1 MTLFKSAR
9 HRASLGVLLLPLLAS
24 WLGSGL
30 WLTTPA
36 QTPYR
41 VPPKAIAD
49 LVDAPLPPAALVSP
63 QRTWLLL
70 AERPALPP
78 IAEIA
83 QPELRLGGIR
93 LNPRTNGPSQPA
105 YVTGLTLLRLAD
117 GTKRPV
123 AGLPSPPRLGDLSW
137 SPDERHV
144 AFTHTASD
152 RVELWLLE
160 VEKAAARRLGDLRLN
175 AVAGRALQWFPDSQ
189 SLLCRFIPT
198 KRGDPPPPPA
208 VPDGPIVQEN
218 RGRAAAARTFQ
229 DLLRNPYD
237 EALFDYYLAAQLAQV
252 DLAGRAKAIG
262 EPAVIQSAAV
272 SPDGRYLLVQALHRP
287 YSYALPASYF
297 PTRIQV
303 WNGSGRVVRELA
315 DLPLRDDIP
324 TSFDAAAKGPRAV
337 QWRSDAPAT
346 LAWVAAQDGG
356 DPSVKADIRDRLFFL
371 AAPFTGEPQPSLGF
385 AYRFSGV
392 QWGTGQ
398 LALAYESWRKTR
410 AQRTWRFEP
419 DAPAAPPKLVHE
431 RSAEDRYADPGAFLT
446 QPAANGGPRLLSP
459 DGGKTLYLVGEGA
472 SPEGDRPFL
481 DRFDVETGQAARLW
495 RSEAPYYESPVALL
509 DPAAKRFLLTRESPT
524 EPPNYF
530 IRDMATGKLTALT
543 SFPHP
548 TPQLI
553 GVQKE
558 QIRYKRADGVDL
570 TATLY
575 LPPGYDAKRDGPLPL
590 MMWAY
595 PQEFVSAAAAG
606 QVQGSPYR
614 FVRVSYW
621 GPLFLLTQGYAV
633 LDDPSFP
640 IIGEGGREP
649 NDTYIEQLVAS
660 AQAAIDECV
669 RRGVA
674 DPSRVAV
681 GGHSYGAFM
690 TANLLAHSRLFRAGV
705 ARSGA
710 YNRTLTP
717 FGFQAEERPYWQA
730 REIYQRMSPFNYA
743 DQIRA
748 PLLLIHGE
756 ADDNSGTFPIQS
768 ERLFQAVKGLG
779 GTARLVML
787 PRERHAYRARESIL
801 HMLWETHRWL
811 EEHVKNAKPLAAE
824 SAAPDARQ
832 GEGRGQATAP

>member
-1 MTLFKSAR
+1 MTFCATSRRCLHIGF
-9 HRASLGVLLLPLLAS
+9 LLLAIWLSGDLA
-24 WLGSGL
+24 
-30 WLTTPA
+30 PFVVA
-36 QTPYR
+36 QTSYR
-41 VPPKAIAD
+41 TPPKPIAD

-78 IAEIA
+78 IAEVA
-83 QPELRLGGIR
+83 QPELRLGGVR

-105 YVTGLTLLRLAD
+105 YLTGLTLLRLAD

-123 AGLPSPPRLGDLSW
+123 TGLPTPTRLGDLSW

-144 AFTHTASD
+144 AFTHTAGD
-152 RVELWLLE
+152 RIELWLLD

-175 AVAGRALQWFPDSQ
+175 AVVGRPLQWFPTGR
-189 SLLCRFIPT
+189 SLLCRVVPAG
-198 KRGDPPPPPA
+198 RGAPPSPPP

-218 RGRAAAARTFQ
+218 RGRATPARTFQ

-237 EALFDYYLAAQLAQV
+237 EALFDYYLTAQLVQV
-252 DLAGRAKAIG
+252 DLTGRATPIG
-262 EPAVIQSAAV
+262 RPAVIQNAAP

-287 YSYALPASYF
+287 YSYTLPATYF

-303 WNGSGRVVRELA
+303 WDERGRVVREIA

-324 TSFDAAAKGPRAV
+324 TSFDAVAKGPRSV

-346 LAWVAAQDGG
+346 LVWVEAQDGG
-356 DPSVKADIRDRLFFL
+356 DPNVKADIRDRLFFL
-371 AAPFTGEPQPSLGF
+371 SAPFTGEPQPSIGF
-385 AYRFSGV
+385 AYRFGGV

-398 LALAYESWRKTR
+398 LALAYEGWRKTR
-410 AQRTWRFEP
+410 MRRTWRFQP
-419 DAPAAPPKLVHE
+419 DAPAAQPTLVHE
-431 RSAEDRYADPGAFLT
+431 RSGEDRYSDPGNFLT
-446 QPAANGGPRLLSP
+446 YVAPDGTVRLLSP
-459 DGGKTLYLVGEGA
+459 DGGKTLYLAGEGA

-481 DRFDVETGQAARLW
+481 DRFDVGTGQTTRLW
-495 RSEAPYYESPVALL
+495 RSEAPYYEEPVALL
-509 DPAAKRFLLTRESPT
+509 DSEAKRVLLTRESPT

-530 IRDMATGKLTALT
+530 IRDLATGKLTALT
-543 SFPHP
+543 NFPHP

-590 MMWAY
+590 MIWAY

-633 LDDPSFP
+633 LDNPSFP
-640 IIGEGGREP
+640 IIGENGREP

-674 DPSRVAV
+674 DPNRVAV

-717 FGFQAEERPYWQA
+717 FGFQAEERTYWQA
-730 REIYQRMSPFNYA
+730 REVYQRMSPFNYA

-756 ADDNSGTFPIQS
+756 ADDNAGTFPIQS
-768 ERLFQAVKGLG
+768 ERLFQAIKGLG
-779 GTARLVML
+779 GTVRLVML
-787 PRERHAYRARESIL
+787 PHERHSYRARESIL
-801 HMLWETHRWL
+801 HMLWETYTWL
-811 EEHVKNAKPLAAE
+811 EEHVKNAKPLEAEKAA
-824 SAAPDARQ
+824 SGSRR
-832 GEGRGQATAP
+832 GER

>member
-1 MTLFKSAR
+1 MLFQPSSPCR
-9 HRASLGVLLLPLLAS
+9 WRLLGRLCLAA
-24 WLGSGL
+24 WLLGSL
-30 WLTTPA
+30 PTAAPA

-41 VPPKAIAD
+41 TPPKAIAD
-49 LVDAPLPPAALVSP
+49 LVDAPLPPVALTSP
-63 QRTWLLL
+63 RRTWLLL
-70 AERPALPP
+70 ADRPALPP
-78 IAEIA
+78 IAEVA

-93 LNPRTNGPSQPA
+93 FNPRTTGPSQPA
-105 YVTGLTLLRLAD
+105 YLTGLTLLRLGD

-123 AGLPSPPRLGDLSW
+123 TGLPSPARLGDLSW
-137 SPDERHV
+137 SPDERSV
-144 AFTHTASD
+144 AFTHTTSD
-152 RVELWLLE
+152 RVELWLLD
-160 VEKAAARRLGDLRLN
+160 VEKAAARRVGNLQLN
-175 AVAGRALQWFPDSQ
+175 AIFGRPFVWLPNSQ
-189 SLLCRFIPT
+189 GLLCRTVPP
-198 KRGDPPPPPA
+198 KRGTPPA
-208 VPDGPIVQEN
+208 PPAAPDGPIVQEN
-218 RGRAAAARTFQ
+218 RGRATAARTFQ

-237 EALFDYYLAAQLAQV
+237 EALFDYYLTAQLVQV
-252 DLAGRAKAIG
+252 GLNGQARNLG
-262 EPAVIQSAAV
+262 EPALFQSALP
-272 SPDGRYLLVQALHRP
+272 SPNGQYVLAQMLHRP
-287 YSYALPASYF
+287 YSYTLPAAYF
-297 PTRIQV
+297 PLRIEV
-303 WNGSGRVVRELA
+303 WDSSGKVVREIA

-324 TSFDAAAKGPRAV
+324 TSFDATAKGPRGI

-346 LAWVAAQDGG
+346 LAWVEAQDGG
-356 DPSVKADIRDRLFFL
+356 NPAVAADIRDRLFFL
-371 AAPFTGEPQPSLGF
+371 AAPFSGEPTPSVGF
-385 AYRFSGV
+385 AYRFGGI

-410 AQRTWRFEP
+410 LRRTWRFQP
-419 DAPAAPPKLVHE
+419 DAPDVAPTLIHE
-431 RSAEDRYADPGAFLT
+431 RSSEDRYADPGNVLT
-446 QPAANGGPRLLSP
+446 QAAADGTVRLLSP
-459 DGGKTLYLVGEGA
+459 DNGKTLYLVGEGA

-481 DRFDVETGQAARLW
+481 DRFEVSTGQTTRLW

-509 DPAAKRFLLTRESPT
+509 DPEAKRVLLTRESPT

-543 SFPHP
+543 DFPHP
-548 TPQLI
+548 TPQLVGI
-553 GVQKE
+553 QKE

-570 TATLY
+570 TGTLY
-575 LPPGYDAKRDGPLPL
+575 LPPGYDPKRDGPLPL
-590 MMWAY
+590 MLWAY

-614 FVRVSYW
+614 FTRVSYW

-660 AQAAIDECV
+660 AKAAIDECA

-674 DPSRVAV
+674 DPNRVAV

-690 TANLLAHSRLFRAGV
+690 TANLLAHSRLFRAGI

-717 FGFQAEERPYWQA
+717 FGFQAEERTYWQA

-743 DQIRA
+743 DQIRS

-779 GTARLVML
+779 GTVRLVML
-787 PRERHAYRARESIL
+787 PHERHGYRARESIL
-801 HMLWETHRWL
+801 HMLWETHTWL
-811 EEHVKNAKPLAAE
+811 EEHVKQAKPLEAE
-824 SAAPDARQ
+824 TSPGNAQP
-832 GEGRGQATAP
+832 GR

>member
-1 MTLFKSAR
+1 MIVRRTSKQR
-9 HRASLGVLLLPLLAS
+9 VSLLWLLLIG
-24 WLGSGL
+24 WLGGGWVL
-30 WLTTPA
+30 PGAA
-36 QTPYR
+36 QTPYQM
-41 VPPKAIAD
+41 PPKPIAD
-49 LVDAPLPPAALVSP
+49 LVDAPLPPTALVSP

-70 AERPALPP
+70 ADRPALPP
-78 IAEIA
+78 ITEVA

-105 YVTGLTLLRLAD
+105 YFTGLTLLRLAD
-117 GTKRPV
+117 RTKSPV
-123 AGLPSPPRLGDLSW
+123 AGLPSPARLGDLSW
-137 SPDERHV
+137 SPDERYV
-144 AFTHTASD
+144 VFTHTAGD
-152 RVELWLLE
+152 QVELWLLD
-160 VEKAAARRLGDLRLN
+160 VEKAAARRVADLRLN
-175 AVAGRALQWFPDSQ
+175 AAAGRAVQWLPGSR
-189 SLLCRFIPT
+189 SLLCRVVPL
-198 KRGDPPPPPA
+198 KRGDPPPPPTA
-208 VPDGPIVQEN
+208 PDGPIVQEN
-218 RGRAAAARTFQ
+218 RGRATAARTFQ

-237 EALFDYYLAAQLAQV
+237 EALFDYYLTSQLVQV
-252 DLAGRAKAIG
+252 DVSGRVRLIG
-262 EPAVIQSAAV
+262 APAVFQSATP
-272 SPDGRYLLVQALHRP
+272 SPDGRYVLVQALHRP
-287 YSYALPASYF
+287 YSYTLPAAYF
-297 PTRIQV
+297 PMRIQV
-303 WNGSGRVVRELA
+303 WDADGKVVREIA

-324 TSFDAAAKGPRAV
+324 TSFDAVARGPRGI

-346 LAWVAAQDGG
+346 LVWAEAQDGG
-356 DPSVKADIRDRLFFL
+356 DPGVKADIRDRLFFL
-371 AAPFTGEPQPSLGF
+371 AAPFAGEPQPSISF
-385 AYRFSGV
+385 AYRFV
-392 QWGTGQ
+392 AIQWGTGR
-398 LALAYESWRKTR
+398 LALAYEGWRKTR
-410 AQRTWRFEP
+410 IRRAWRFQP
-419 DAPAAPPKLVHE
+419 DAPDAAPTLVYE
-431 RSAEDRYADPGAFLT
+431 RSTEDRYADPGNFVTHLAPDGT
-446 QPAANGGPRLLSP
+446 VRLLSP
-459 DGGKTLYLVGEGA
+459 DGGKTLYLIGEGA

-481 DRFDVETGQAARLW
+481 DRFDVPTGQTTRLW

-509 DPAAKRFLLTRESPT
+509 DAEAKKVLLTRESPT

-530 IRDMATGKLTALT
+530 IREIATGKLTALT
-543 SFPHP
+543 DFPHP

-553 GVQKE
+553 GIQKE

-660 AQAAIDECV
+660 AQAAIDECA

-674 DPSRVAV
+674 DPNRVAV

-717 FGFQAEERPYWQA
+717 FGFQTEERAYWQA
-730 REIYQRMSPFNYA
+730 REVYQRMSPFNYA

-787 PRERHAYRARESIL
+787 PHERHRYRARESIL
-801 HMLWETHRWL
+801 HMLWETHMWL
-811 EEHVKNAKPLAAE
+811 EEHVKNAKPREAEKAA
-824 SAAPDARQ
+824 SGSR
-832 GEGRGQATAP
+832 EGGR

>member
-1 MTLFKSAR
+1 MTPPVA
-9 HRASLGVLLLPLLAS
+9 
-24 WLGSGL
+24 
-30 WLTTPA
+30 A
-36 QTPYR
+36 QTAYR
-41 VPPKAIAD
+41 TPPKPIAD
-49 LVDAPLPPAALVSP
+49 LVDAPLPPAGFVSP

-78 IAEIA
+78 IAEVA
-83 QPELRLGGIR
+83 QPELRLGGVR

-105 YVTGLTLLRLAD
+105 YFTGLTLLRLGD

-123 AGLPSPPRLGDLSW
+123 AGLPSPARLGDLGW

-144 AFTHTASD
+144 AFTHTAGD
-152 RVELWLLE
+152 RVELWLLD
-160 VEKAAARRLGDLRLN
+160 VDKAAARRLGDLRLN
-175 AVAGRALQWFPDSQ
+175 AVAGRPLQWMPDSR
-189 SLLCRFIPT
+189 SLLCRVVPAE
-198 KRGDPPPPPA
+198 RGAPPPA
-208 VPDGPIVQEN
+208 PTVPEGPIVQEN
-218 RGRAAAARTFQ
+218 RGRATAARTFQ

-237 EALFDYYLAAQLAQV
+237 EALFDYYLTARLAQV
-252 DLAGRAKAIG
+252 DLTGRAKAVG
-262 EPAVIQSAAV
+262 EPAVIQSAAP
-272 SPDGRYLLVQALHRP
+272 SPDGRHLLVQTLHRP
-287 YSYALPASYF
+287 YSYTLPASYF

-303 WNGSGRVVRELA
+303 WDGGGKVIREIA

-324 TSFDAAAKGPRAV
+324 TSFDAVAKGPRSV

-346 LAWVAAQDGG
+346 LVWVEAQDGG
-356 DPSVKADIRDRLFFL
+356 DPNVKADVRDRLFFL

-385 AYRFSGV
+385 AYRFGGV
-392 QWGTGQ
+392 QWGTGR
-398 LALAYESWRKTR
+398 LALAYEGWRKTR
-410 AQRTWRFEP
+410 IRRTWRFQP
-419 DAPAAPPKLVHE
+419 DAPDAPPTLVYE
-431 RSAEDRYADPGAFLT
+431 RSTEDRYADPGNFLMQT
-446 QPAANGGPRLLSP
+446 APDGTARLLSP

-481 DRFDVETGQAARLW
+481 DRFEVSSGQTTRLW

-509 DPAAKRFLLTRESPT
+509 DPEARRALLTRESPT

-543 SFPHP
+543 NFPHP

-674 DPSRVAV
+674 DPNRVAV

-717 FGFQAEERPYWQA
+717 FGFQAEERTYWQA
-730 REIYQRMSPFNYA
+730 RETYQRMSPFNYA
-743 DQIRA
+743 DRIRA

-787 PRERHAYRARESIL
+787 PHERHGYRARESIL
-801 HMLWETHRWL
+801 HMLWETYTWL
-811 EEHVKNAKPLAAE
+811 EEHVKNAKPVEAEKAA
-824 SAAPDARQ
+824 SGARE
-832 GEGRGQATAP
+832 GER